1 MKQTII
7 HELNTKYLKTPTR
20 KVRVWL
26 PEDYET
32 KPDQRYPVLYM
43 HDGQNVMDP
52 SPMSGYSWNA
62 KVILDDMVKQSITK
76 PMILVGIDHGDDW
89 RVSEYTLS
97 AGPKGLKGMRHFHQD
112 SIPMGGEYA
121 RFLFEIVKP
130 LIDQT
135 YRTLP
140 GRESTAIAGSSCG
153 GNISLQ
159 IYLKFPDIFSRVG
172 IFSPALWLIQ
182 ETLKQDIHSHS
193 HQEARLYLDMG
204 GKESK
209 WFNFLN
215 IRGVQK
221 LHKALEYI
229 GYTKQE
235 LKLVIDPKATHTEL
249 FWQSRFPEFIQWIR
263 F

>member
-1 MKQTII
+1 MKQAII
-7 HELNTKYLKTPTR
+7 HELTTKYLKTATR

-32 KPDQRYPVLYM
+32 KADYRYPVLYM

-62 KVILDDMVKQSITK
+62 KTIIDNLVNQSIIK
-76 PMILVGIDHGDDW
+76 PMILVGIDHGESW

-97 AGPKGLKGMRHFHQD
+97 AGPKGFKGMRHFHPD
-112 SIPMGGEYA
+112 SVPMGEEYA
-121 RFLFEIVKP
+121 LFLLEVVKP

-135 YRTLP
+135 YRTQP

-159 IYLKFPDIFSRVG
+159 LYLKYSEVFSRVG
-172 IFSPALWLIQ
+172 IFSPALWLIR
-182 ETLKQDIHSHS
+182 ETLKQDILAHS
-193 HQEARLYLDMG
+193 HQQAKLYLDMG

-215 IRGVQK
+215 IRGVHK
-221 LHKALEYI
+221 LSKALEYN

-235 LKLVIDPKATHTEL
+235 LKLVIDSKATHTEL
-249 FWQSRFPEFIQWIR
+249 FWQFRFPEFIKWIA